1 MKKNRDVMI
10 ISFIAGLCLLLSGTS
25 GFATWNTIQQFVTT
39 YLINNLFLQIIF
51 SIIIF
56 IASLGGIAVILG
68 GLLIGKN
75 NVITGKFLIM
85 LGAGMGLIGLII
97 ACMIAI
103 IQSNQILGGFF
114 SIGTFGILL
123 SIIARKKAKK

>member
-1 MKKNRDVMI
+1 MI
-10 ISFIAGLCLLLSGTS
+10 IAFIAGICLLLSGTS
-25 GFATWNTIQQFVTT
+25 GFATWKTVQQFVTT
-39 YLINNLFLQIIF
+39 FLINNLFVQIIF
-51 SIIIF
+51 LIIIF
-56 IASLGGIAVILG
+56 IASLGGVAVILG
-68 GLLIGKN
+68 GMFIGKN

-85 LGAGMGLIGLII
+85 LGTGMGLIGLII